1 MTVFNAQ
8 GASVGSSE
16 FVRARIGHCTASR
29 VKDVLGIGGPAKREK
44 YLHDIVAERL
54 IDAATDHYVSA
65 DMEWGLLTEPEAKHE
80 YAKRTGLK
88 LRDTEFTLHPK
99 IEFFGATPDSLI
111 GESGLAEF
119 KCPRT
124 ANFIRWKLSD
134 EIPKEHKPQMIA
146 QLLCTGREWCDFVAY
161 DPRIRKAD
169 ARMFVLRFVPTDKEM
184 LAVETAVKEFLAEV
198 EQMFVRASLEEAA

>member
-1 MTVFNAQ
+1 MAVFNAQ

-29 VKDVLGIGGPAKREK
+29 VKDVLCIGGPAKREK
-44 YLHDIVAERL
+44 YLHDLVAERL

-65 DMEWGLLTEPEAKHE
+65 DMEWGLMTEPEAKHE

-88 LRDTEFTLHPK
+88 LQDTEFTLHPT
-99 IEFFGATPDSLI
+99 IEFFGSTPDSLVDPN
-111 GESGLAEF
+111 GLAEI

-124 ANFIRWKLSD
+124 STLVGWKCAGVV
-134 EIPKEHKPQMIA
+134 PAEHKPQMIS
-146 QLLCTGREWCDFVAY
+146 QLLCTSREWCDFVAY
-161 DPRIRKAD
+161 DPRIRNVD
-169 ARMFVLRFVPTDKEM
+169 ARIFVRRFVPTDKEM

-198 EQMFVRASLEEAA
+198 SAMFDQMTMLEAA